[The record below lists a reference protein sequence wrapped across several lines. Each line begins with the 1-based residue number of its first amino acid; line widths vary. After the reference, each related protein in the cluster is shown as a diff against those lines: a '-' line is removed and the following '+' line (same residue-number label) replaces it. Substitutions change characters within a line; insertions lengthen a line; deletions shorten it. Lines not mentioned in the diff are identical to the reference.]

1 MHTHESKLANFQSFP
16 ILFCGI
22 FQFHANVTWFYS
34 TDHELSKRTFLDLIF
49 DSDQLQYLYMV
60 EPGYEN
66 EWTLDFF
73 TFPPENQ
80 GWIHVN
86 SSNYTRDDI
95 YQHQVLTGNYP
106 NTLSPGID
114 NILKN

>member
-1 MHTHESKLANFQSFP
+1 
-16 ILFCGI
+16 
-22 FQFHANVTWFYS
+22 
-34 TDHELSKRTFLDLIF
+34 
-49 DSDQLQYLYMV
+49 MV

-95 YQHQVLTGNYP
+95 YQHLVLTGMITVRLLLNKLVKMIIVTIAQ
-106 NTLSPGID
+106 NDQCVTFGLRISTT
-114 NILKN
+114 